1 MGVLR
6 GVQLVARAVGEHQE
20 QSLKHLWA
28 NSSVRD
34 VVSSVQCR
42 NKDRK
47 GEPLDLQ
54 HTLKETLERGS
65 VVLDGFRQLARSP
78 NPQTQNHTSGSS
90 PSTSIVPEFNNLD
103 ISSLTLRELENF
115 LSQQNKTRIQLKN
128 PASIVPAKSLPDE
141 LQASKNQ
148 SAFKEDEETVRQF
161 VKLVATHKTDDHG
174 ESTGETV
181 SQTKVSNPSNPL
193 TQDLSIVARQRK
205 VPSSRIGRL
214 MSFGSLFAGVGLGTV
229 GELAKGHLGIGGTT
243 NIREAVLNPNNTER
257 IVDTLC
263 KVRGAALKIGQILSI
278 QDSNIVS
285 PQLAKAF
292 ERVRQAAD
300 YMPDWQVEKTLRSEL
315 GDEWRSKLK
324 EFEMKPF
331 AAASIG
337 QVHRGRLHD
346 GRAVAVKI
354 QYPGVGKSIE
364 SDIDNLVGILKVW
377 NVFPPGMFID
387 NIVRV
392 AKRELAWEVDYQREA
407 EYTEKFQQMIA
418 PHAGYKV
425 PDVIRELTTSSILT
439 TEFVA
444 GVPLDKCFEMDYH
457 HRKIVGQR
465 VMDLCIRELFEM
477 RCMQTDPNWSNFL
490 YDPATERLM
499 LLDFGS
505 TRFYTKQFI
514 DNYLKVT
521 MAAARKDRAKVL
533 RVSEEM
539 GFLTG
544 LETDA
549 MKNAHVDAV
558 MILGEVFSCE
568 GEFDFGVQDNTS
580 RIVELVPTMVSHRL
594 CPPPDE
600 IYSIHRKLS
609 GAFLLCSRLKIK
621 LNCRDLFNDI
631 TSKYQFD

>member
-1 MGVLR
+1 MSRLSGDIVAVLR
-6 GVQLVARAVGEHQE
+6 GIQIVARAVGEHQE
-20 QSLKHLWA
+20 QYARHLWA

-34 VVSSVQCR
+34 AISNMPCKSG
-42 NKDRK
+42 KDSAT
-47 GEPLDLQ
+47 PDFQ
-54 HTLKETLERGS
+54 NTIKETFERS
-65 VVLDGFRQLARSP
+65 AVVLDGFRHLAKAT
-78 NPQTQNHTSGSS
+78 NPPTQSSGNSMSS
-90 PSTSIVPEFNNLD
+90 AIVPEFNNLD

-128 PASIVPAKSLPDE
+128 PTPVAPVVAVSPAVEAPPQIVDAD
-141 LQASKNQ
+141 Q
-148 SAFKEDEETVRQF
+148 FKEDEES
-161 VKLVATHKTDDHG
+161 VKRLVQLVVNKGPERVPVPAENVTDPPPG
-174 ESTGETV
+174 L
-181 SQTKVSNPSNPL
+181 SN
-193 TQDLSIVARQRK
+193 VARQRK
-205 VPSSRIGRL
+205 VPSSRIGRM
-214 MSFGSLFAGVGLGTV
+214 MSFGSLFAGVGLGTMS
-229 GELAKGHLGIGGTT
+229 ELAKGHLGVGGTK
-243 NIREAVLNPNNTER
+243 NLREAVLHPNNTDR

-278 QDSNIVS
+278 QDTNIVS

-315 GDEWRSKLK
+315 GADWRSKLK

-337 QVHRGRLHD
+337 QVHRGQLHD
-346 GRAVAVKI
+346 GRQVAIKI

-377 NVFPPGMFID
+377 SVFPPGMFID

-392 AKRELAWEVDYQREA
+392 AKRELAWEVDYEREA
-407 EYTEKFQQMIA
+407 DYTEKFQEMVS
-418 PHAGYKV
+418 HLRGYKV
-425 PDVIRELTTSSILT
+425 PDVIRDLTTKSILT
-439 TEFVA
+439 TEFVP

-490 YDPATERLM
+490 YDPETERLM
-499 LLDFGS
+499 LIDFGS
-505 TRFYTKQFI
+505 TRFYTKEFI
-514 DNYLKVT
+514 DNYIKVT
-521 MAAARKDRAKVL
+521 MAAAKRDRGEVL

-544 LETDA
+544 FETDA

-621 LNCRDLFNDI
+621 LNCRDLFHKI
-631 TSKYQFD
+631 TSEYKFG

>member
-6 GVQLVARAVGEHQE
+6 GVQIVARAVGDQQE
-20 QSLKHLWA
+20 QCLKHLWA
-28 NSSVRD
+28 NSSIRD
-34 VVSSVQCR
+34 AISSLPKC
-42 NKDRK
+42 NATK
-47 GEPLDLQ
+47 GDGPDLQ
-54 HTLKETLERGS
+54 NTIRETLERGS
-65 VVLDGFRQLARSP
+65 VVLEGMRHLVKSP
-78 NPQTQNHTSGSS
+78 QQSPFSSGSPI
-90 PSTSIVPEFNNLD
+90 PSSLVPDPNNLD

-115 LSQQNKTRIQLKN
+115 LSQQNKTRVQLKN
-128 PASIVPAKSLPDE
+128 PSSTKPIPPVNLEPAVVVDE
-141 LQASKNQ
+141 D
-148 SAFKEDEETVRQF
+148 SAFREDEESVKKLVRF
-161 VKLVATHKTDDHG
+161 VATHKSKSATPVLDEEPTPESNSDPTDRL
-174 ESTGETV
+174 ELST
-181 SQTKVSNPSNPL
+181 
-193 TQDLSIVARQRK
+193 VARQRK
-205 VPSSRIGRL
+205 VPSSRIGR
-214 MSFGSLFAGVGLGTV
+214 MVSFGSLFAGVGLGTV
-229 GELAKGHLGIGGTT
+229 GELAKGHLGLGGTT

-300 YMPDWQVEKTLRSEL
+300 YMPDWQVEKTLRNEL
-315 GDEWRSKLK
+315 GDEWRTRLK

-337 QVHRGRLHD
+337 QVHRGELHD
-346 GRAVAVKI
+346 GRMVAVKI

-364 SDIDNLVGILKVW
+364 SDIDNLVGILKLW

-392 AKRELAWEVDYQREA
+392 AKRELAWEVDYEREA
-407 EYTEKFQQMIA
+407 EYTEKFQEMMA
-418 PHAGYKV
+418 PHKGYKV

-439 TEFVA
+439 TEFVP
-444 GVPLDKCFEMDYH
+444 GVPLDKCFALDYH

-490 YDPATERLM
+490 YDPESERLM
-499 LLDFGS
+499 LIDFGS
-505 TRFYTKQFI
+505 TRFYTKEFI
-514 DNYLKVT
+514 DNYVKVT
-521 MAAARKDRAKVL
+521 MAAARKDRAEVL

-544 LETDA
+544 FETKS
-549 MKNAHVDAV
+549 MKEAHIDAV

-568 GEFDFGVQDNTS
+568 GEFDFGKQDNTS

-621 LNCRDLFNDI
+621 LNCRDLFNQI
-631 TSKYQFD
+631 TSEYKFG